1 MALAFYLPY
10 KNAHDLLS
18 LHSRVARGS
27 CTPRR
32 SQIPDLNVSAHPAL
46 IAQSPLDA
54 TMANEQIAVG
64 LLKLSC

>member
-1 MALAFYLPY
+1 MFESPPQVE
-10 KNAHDLLS
+10 S
-18 LHSRVARGS
+18 PWGI

-46 IAQSPLDA
+46 IVQSPPDE